1 MPSNAKP
8 KIKAFWTVQGIA
20 EQLDVSERTLRRW
33 IASGELVAH
42 KLGRAVRVSD
52 SDLRDFL
59 ARHRNGG

>member
-1 MPSNAKP
+1 MPPKPHPSNIP
-8 KIKAFWTVQGIA
+8 RFYSVQEIA
-20 EQLDVSERTLRRW
+20 EQLDVSERTVRRW

-59 ARHRNGG
+59 ARRRGF